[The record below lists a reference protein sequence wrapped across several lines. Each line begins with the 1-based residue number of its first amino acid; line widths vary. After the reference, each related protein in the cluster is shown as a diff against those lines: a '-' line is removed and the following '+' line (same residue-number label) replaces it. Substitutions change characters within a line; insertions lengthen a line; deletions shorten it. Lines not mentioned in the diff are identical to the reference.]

1 MNYLTK
7 QDIQTISGAKMR
19 KKIIPWLRSNGI
31 PYIMDATGWPLV
43 AESVLQA
50 KLGAPTKKEPRIN
63 FA

>member
-50 KLGAPTKKEPRIN
+50 KLGATVKKEPRIN

>member
-7 QDIQTISGAKMR
+7 EDIQTISGAKTR
-19 KKIIPWLRSNGI
+19 KKIIPWLRSSGI

-50 KLGAPTKKEPRIN
+50 KLGVPIKKEPRIN